1 VVGYQRQ
8 RRLLK
13 SITNLCQASP
23 PIAAMLV
30 AIPKVLYASF
40 LFRTSAV
47 KHAATV
53 KRLLGSKR
61 AFSTTTSVAE
71 EAESAKGNHFQN
83 SKEHEESKFT
93 KDKTAEEPRGA
104 C

>member
-1 VVGYQRQ
+1 
-8 RRLLK
+8 
-13 SITNLCQASP
+13 
-23 PIAAMLV
+23 MLV
-30 AIPKVLYASF
+30 AIPKVLYAPF

-83 SKEHEESKFT
+83 PKDHEESKFT
-93 KDKTAEEPRGA
+93 QDKTAEEPRGA